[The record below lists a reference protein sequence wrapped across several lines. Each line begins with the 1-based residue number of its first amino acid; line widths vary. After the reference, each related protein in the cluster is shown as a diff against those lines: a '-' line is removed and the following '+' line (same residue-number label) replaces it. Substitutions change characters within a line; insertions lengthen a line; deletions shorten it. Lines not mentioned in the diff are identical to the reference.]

1 MLNNMPKINML
12 SAAQIVHLRRM
23 ERKAVVSL
31 GISNLI
37 MVYAALSE
45 SFPEDSMTLLAG
57 FASLREIL
65 ETKHCWL

>member
-12 SAAQIVHLRRM
+12 SAAQIVHLRM

-31 GISNLI
+31 RISNLI
-37 MVYAALSE
+37 MAYAALSE

-57 FASLREIL
+57 FVSLREIL
-65 ETKHCWL
+65 ETKH